1 MYNLNKV
8 DAKNLTDKEI
18 ESLYIF
24 DQNNNNK
31 YNFLNIYDNL
41 DKFKNQ
47 FLSNFYND
55 DKELFLL
62 KKDTSICGIICFT
75 KTIDFN
81 EKPENQLKIL
91 INENMNEDL
100 ISTINSF
107 IKSKLNEHG
116 EILLQ
121 TYNDELTE
129 LINKYNYKTKFKSN
143 CYTLD
148 RGDINVDMLTTW
160 IHRFETKNK
169 DLKMKYTT
177 LISEEYIQQYCDL
190 FTETM
195 KDMPDNNE
203 DAYESPIIT
212 QEKQRKINNNFRNN
226 NMTHN
231 CYMVFNSENQMIAKS
246 NLRVTNTDARF
257 PYQFMV
263 GVKREYRNR
272 GIGKWLYACMYKRL
286 YENVQFEKVL
296 VKHHPDN
303 ISAIKVSQSV
313 GYKFKFSETHYLLTK
328 DYK

>member
-1 MYNLNKV
+1 MYNLDRV
-8 DAKNLTDKEI
+8 HAEYLTGKEI
-18 ESLYIF
+18 ESLYIIN
-24 DQNNNNK
+24 QNNNNK
-31 YNFLNIYDNL
+31 YKFLNVYNDL

-47 FLSNFYND
+47 FLSNFDND
-55 DKELFLL
+55 NKELFLL
-62 KKDTSICGIICFT
+62 KNDTLICGIISFI

-81 EKPENQLKIL
+81 GKPENQLKIL
-91 INENMNEDL
+91 IDENMNEDL

-107 IKSKLNEHG
+107 IESKLNEHG

-121 TYNDELTE
+121 TYNDELNE
-129 LINKYNYKTKFKSN
+129 LINKYYYKIKFKSN

-160 IHRFETKNK
+160 IDIFETKNK
-169 DLKMKYTT
+169 DLKIKYTT
-177 LISEEYIQQYCDL
+177 LISEEYIQEYCDL

-195 KDMPDNNE
+195 RDMPDNNE
-203 DAYESPIIT
+203 EAYESPIIT

-231 CYMVFNSENQMIAKS
+231 CYMLFNSENQMIAKS

-263 GVKREYRNR
+263 GVKRDYRNR
-272 GIGKWLYACMYKRL
+272 GIGKYLYACMYKKL
-286 YENVQFEKVL
+286 YENVQFQKVL

-303 ISAIKVSQSV
+303 ISAIKVSQSI
-313 GYKFKFSETHYLLTK
+313 GYKFKSLEIHYLLTK
-328 DYK
+328 H